1 MLLPETSRP
10 ASLRLVADDD
20 DKNIC
25 LELAPGWCRVT
36 EAHPASLAR
45 VLVPTTGQRNNKAT
59 YKILAGQLREEFKD
73 KEMTKANLDVF
84 KKGKRADDSESLG
97 EKGPIKMMTNI
108 LKELKPL
115 TEDAT
120 EFAES
125 LSPVRRPRVRVRVC
139 HRTRARSRD
148 LGAARSA
155 RAGARAC
162 CVTTGG
168 SGADHVHPG
177 RGRLESRAA
186 VGV

>member
-1 MLLPETSRP
+1 MTLSR
-10 ASLRLVADDD
+10 AALRRAAAGRRCAFPQCDGTYY
-20 DKNIC
+20 
-25 LELAPGWCRVT
+25 APCDT
-36 EAHPASLAR
+36 EFNR
-45 VLVPTTGQRNNKAT
+45 TWVLTGNYPRN
-59 YKILAGQLREEFKD
+59 
-73 KEMTKANLDVF
+73 KECVIKF
-84 KKGKRADDSESLG
+84 RRG
-97 EKGPIKMMTNI
+97 EVQQ
-108 LKELKPL
+108 LKPL